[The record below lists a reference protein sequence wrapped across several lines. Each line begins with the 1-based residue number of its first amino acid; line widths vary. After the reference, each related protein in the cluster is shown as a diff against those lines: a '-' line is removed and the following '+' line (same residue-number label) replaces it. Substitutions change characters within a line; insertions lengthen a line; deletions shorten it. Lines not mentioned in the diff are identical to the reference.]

1 MRCVFSTQFK
11 QLIKDLSIV
20 TVFISS
26 LVLIAFLSMAGLGY
40 VSIHW
45 FDFINFVD
53 AYTNGPIDYYIRQG
67 FYVGVL
73 LALSILAL
81 ITVYG
86 IILHPIYYLIR
97 FPKRVLNYI
106 FDCKEPNELHNSST
120 YY

>member
-11 QLIKDLSIV
+11 QLIKDLSKA

-26 LVLIAFLSMAGLGY
+26 LAFIIFFSIVGLGY

-53 AYTNGPIDYYIRQG
+53 EYTKGPIDYYFIQG
-67 FYVGVL
+67 FY
-73 LALSILAL
+73 ILAL
-81 ITVYG
+81 LATGIVALVAVYS

-106 FDCKEPNELHNSST
+106 FDCKESK
-120 YY
+120 

>member
-11 QLIKDLSIV
+11 QLIKDLSKV

-26 LVLIAFLSMAGLGY
+26 LAFIIFLSIAGLGY
-40 VSIHW
+40 ISIHW

-53 AYTNGPIDYYIRQG
+53 VYTKGPLDYYLIQG
-67 FYVGVL
+67 FHIL
-73 LALSILAL
+73 LLLVTGIVALVA
-81 ITVYG
+81 VYS

-106 FDCKEPNELHNSST
+106 FDCKESK
-120 YY
+120 

>member
-11 QLIKDLSIV
+11 QLIKDLSRV

-26 LVLIAFLSMAGLGY
+26 LAFIIFLSIAGLGY
-40 VSIHW
+40 LSIHW

-53 AYTNGPIDYYIRQG
+53 VYTKGPLDYYLTQG
-67 FYVGVL
+67 F
-73 LALSILAL
+73 SILLLLGLGIVAL
-81 ITVYG
+81 VAVYS

-106 FDCKEPNELHNSST
+106 FDCKESK
-120 YY
+120 